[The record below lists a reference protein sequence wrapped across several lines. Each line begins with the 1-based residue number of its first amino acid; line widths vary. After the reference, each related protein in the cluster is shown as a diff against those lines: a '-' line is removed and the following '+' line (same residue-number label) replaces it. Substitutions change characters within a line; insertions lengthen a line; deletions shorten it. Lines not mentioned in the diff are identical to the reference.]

1 MNDSETVVFNKR
13 TNFYSMLILATL
25 FFIFG
30 LVSWVNTILI
40 PYFKLTCQLSVFESY
55 LVTFAFFIAYLI
67 MAIPSSFLLNKVGYK
82 KGMMFGLW
90 TMALGALLFVPAAYW
105 RTYQIFLIGLFLLGI
120 GLAVL
125 QSAANPYVTMIG
137 PRESAAKRLSI
148 VGTGNK
154 LAGILANLVFAA
166 VVIRES
172 DKVLMMQIKEGVY
185 TGESL
190 ETVLN
195 TLIRGVMLPYLILAL
210 LLFIFGIIV
219 RYSILP
225 EIDAKV
231 INKRTDL
238 KEESRTSIFQY
249 PALILGV
256 LAMFFHVGTQM
267 ISLATSIDYAGT
279 MGLGLEGPAKN
290 FPSYTMFFTFIG
302 YLLGIV
308 LIPKY
313 LKQRYA
319 LLLCASLDLIL
330 TFLVIFATGPI
341 KILGMETD
349 VSIWFLVLMGLP
361 NALIYTGIWPLA
373 INGLGKHTNLGSSF
387 LVMALCGSAI
397 LPLVF
402 SYLVDLNSTKL
413 AFEAM
418 KSAYWVLVPCFL
430 YLIFYATMGY
440 KINSWNYRKAK
451 IDTF

>member
-190 ETVLN
+190 EAVLN

-225 EIDAKV
+225 ELDAKV
-231 INKRTDL
+231 VNKRTDL
-238 KEESRTSIFQY
+238 KEDSRTSIFQY

-290 FPSYTMFFTFIG
+290 FPSYTMFLTFIG
-302 YLLGIV
+302 YLLGII

-330 TFLVIFATGPI
+330 TFLVIFATGRV
-341 KILGMETD
+341 KIFGMETD
-349 VSIWFLVLMGLP
+349 ISIWFLVLMGLP